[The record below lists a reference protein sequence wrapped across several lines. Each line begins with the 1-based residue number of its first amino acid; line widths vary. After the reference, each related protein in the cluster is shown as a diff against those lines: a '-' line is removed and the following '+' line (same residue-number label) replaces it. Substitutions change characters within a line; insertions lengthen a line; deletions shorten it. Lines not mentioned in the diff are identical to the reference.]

1 MKKMVFVAFLIIFGG
16 IILYNL
22 NPTQYWF
29 MPQCPF
35 KQITG
40 LSCPGCGI
48 QRAIHALMHG
58 EIKDAIHYNLFLLY
72 SGPYA
77 ASFLL
82 VWLMPEN
89 VFRYKIKDIIENK
102 HVVNFYILS
111 FLLWL
116 VIRNILNL

>member
-1 MKKMVFVAFLIIFGG
+1 MNRMLFAIFIIILGG
-16 IILYNL
+16 VVLYNL

-29 MPQCPF
+29 MPKCPF
-35 KQITG
+35 KLITG

-58 EIKDAIHYNLFLLY
+58 EIKEAIQYNYYLLY

-82 VWLMPEN
+82 VWLLPEN
-89 VFRYKIKDIIENK
+89 VLRDKVKSIIENK
-102 HVVNFYILS
+102 YVVNFYLFT

-116 VIRNILNL
+116 VIRNIFSL